1 MLSCVFQEPRL
12 SNFLPSNSRYQSG
25 NASVQLSGVRQ
36 SELHSDSLR
45 SFFPSWEM
53 ANSILNPSPVNPTFR
68 LDGRKPTSGPHSANS
83 SVGASTS
90 DPVTPFSV
98 GATPPSSFKAAHI
111 SFERTAS
118 QTPIST
124 SPERYRNVHRSSSN
138 LASAFAASISRP
150 FSFSASVSTSPP
162 MAYPRKRLSP
172 AQSYL
177 HTSGANTSTGQGS
190 VLSRSLPRSED
201 PKFQYPPSVSD
212 IDEETSAPKEPIFWT
227 RLKNQDQFQNDG
239 HAIVPLLDTDLE
251 WRYHAYREIYAH
263 LLSIWDLP
271 IKGCEILHYHSL
283 YDQRPDPW
291 RYGDLGN
298 AAVSIGRGGSSI
310 ASTAHG
316 GRVGLDLMNV
326 CSYHG
331 EDHALHANEKNLACS
346 RAPIPLLCLFCDSII
361 RGLSSPCLN
370 CGHALHVTCRALAE
384 QSQDGF
390 LSGECISGCGCYC
403 SDHVTVEVS
412 IPSTLDDREIFKPVH
427 VFDASEPERLGGQ
440 DIDEGNDFTEDETW
454 EDVAYESLARNLGG
468 RSLTPKPSQIWRGEG
483 RKRSVSAISS
493 LRRTESR

>member
-1 MLSCVFQEPRL
+1 
-12 SNFLPSNSRYQSG
+12 
-25 NASVQLSGVRQ
+25 
-36 SELHSDSLR
+36 
-45 SFFPSWEM
+45 M
-53 ANSILNPSPVNPTFR
+53 ANSILNSSPVNPTFR
-68 LDGRKPTSGPHSANS
+68 IDGRKSTSGLHSANS

-90 DPVTPFSV
+90 DPVTPFST
-98 GATPPSSFKAAHI
+98 GATPPSSFKAAHL
-111 SFERTAS
+111 SFERTTS
-118 QTPIST
+118 QTPMST

-177 HTSGANTSTGQGS
+177 HTSSANTAIGQGS
-190 VLSRSLPRSED
+190 VLSRSLTRSDD

-212 IDEETSAPKEPIFWT
+212 LDEESSAQKEPLFMT

-239 HAIVPLLDTDLE
+239 HAIVPLLNTDLE
-251 WRYHAYREIYAH
+251 WRYHAYRGTYAH

-283 YDQRPDPW
+283 QDQGQNPW
-291 RYGDLGN
+291 RYRDPEN
-298 AAVSIGRGGSSI
+298 AVVSIGRGNPSI
-310 ASTAHG
+310 ATTAHG
-316 GRVGLDLMNV
+316 DKVGLELKNV
-326 CSYHG
+326 CSHSG
-331 EDHALHANEKNLACS
+331 EDHALQANKKNPACS
-346 RAPIPLLCLFCDSII
+346 RAATPLICLFCASII

-370 CGHALHVTCRALAE
+370 CGHALHVSCRALSE
-384 QSQDGF
+384 QSQDAF

-403 SDHVTVEVS
+403 SSNITVEVA
-412 IPSTLDDREIFKPVH
+412 IPSALDDKEVLKAVH
-427 VFDASEPERLGGQ
+427 VFDAGEPEPLREQ
-440 DIDEGNDFTEDETW
+440 DTDEGNDFTEDETW

-483 RKRSVSAISS
+483 RKRSVSVISS